1 MLENMIICS
10 ENFNSF
16 TLIGILEKMN
26 EFIKKEKIKREDII
40 NIVINS
46 NGSYQLIYW
55 SK

>member
-1 MLENMIICS
+1 MICS

-16 TLIGILEKMN
+16 TLLGILEKMN
-26 EFIKKEKIKREDII
+26 YFIEKEKIKKEDII
-40 NIVINS
+40 NVAINR

>member
-1 MLENMIICS
+1 MICS

-16 TLIGILEKMN
+16 TLLGILEKMN
-26 EFIKKEKIKREDII
+26 EFIEKEKIKKEDII
-40 NIVINS
+40 NIAINR

>member
-1 MLENMIICS
+1 MICS

-16 TLIGILEKMN
+16 TLTGILEKMN
-26 EFIKKEKIKREDII
+26 HFIEKEKIDRQDILNIAI
-40 NIVINS
+40 NP